1 MNSLLCFLLQYVLQ
15 CLDNVVLVRANE
27 TVPSNNNHLTT
38 VCPRSSDPY
47 YRVSS
52 YIKRQTASW
61 TQSRKHGK
69 KIHAKYQYFRFA
81 DPDPLDFNFAQQFI
95 GIKHPPVAATETN
108 QTICNRFLRL
118 TCSFLI
124 YQIIHCV
131 HLDVLKVMLFLVKSS
146 SSKYC
151 FGEQLNNEIIRLAHS
166 SKNKLNVNTLK
177 LSRRHSDSKNI
188 KYTVNTTP
196 NKFTHILMVLK

>member
-1 MNSLLCFLLQYVLQ
+1 MENKSTLRISISGLRIRIRWISIWHNSLLEP
-15 CLDNVVLVRANE
+15 D
-27 TVPSNNNHLTT
+27 
-38 VCPRSSDPY
+38 
-47 YRVSS
+47 
-52 YIKRQTASW
+52 
-61 TQSRKHGK
+61 QS
-69 KIHAKYQYFRFA
+69 
-81 DPDPLDFNFAQQFI
+81 
-95 GIKHPPVAATETN
+95 PVADTEKN